1 MVSGG
6 SGSADP
12 GSGGVPRACDNTDSE
27 GTSASGGAEE
37 VEMTR
42 TPVDPAALRKLVHH
56 QRHWALH
63 SWRMV
68 LVP

>member
-12 GSGGVPRACDNTDSE
+12 GSGGVPRACDNMDSE

-42 TPVDPAALRKLVHH
+42 TLKAGPSAPLGLI
-56 QRHWALH
+56 
-63 SWRMV
+63 
-68 LVP
+68 

>member
-12 GSGGVPRACDNTDSE
+12 DSGGGPRACDNTDSE
-27 GTSASGGAEE
+27 GTSASGGGEE

-42 TPVDPAALRKLVHH
+42 TPVEPAVLRKLVH
-56 QRHWALH
+56 QRH
-63 SWRMV
+63 
-68 LVP
+68 